1 MKGYNIAIAIG
12 VASLR
17 CSYRYRSGEDPL
29 LHDLFTYLSTLYTIF
44 TTDIMILIYS
54 YVHPE
59 ILAMYGTKGMNHIM
73 RFRRW

>member
-17 CSYRYRSGEDPL
+17 YSYRYRSGDNPL
-29 LHDLFTYLSTLYTIF
+29 LHDLFTYLGTLLTIF
-44 TTDIMILIYS
+44 TTNIMILSYS

-59 ILAMYGTKGMNHIM
+59 ILAMYKRNEPHYEA
-73 RFRRW
+73 